1 MARLIARKLIL
12 MVLILVALNYVAY
25 HYAVRHPGL
34 LFYPFSNITD
44 PEAELAG
51 SQYPAYVQAV
61 LRGDLGEVAGTPVTD
76 IIREPIRNSL
86 VLLAVAMLTT
96 IVVGLAL
103 GFLSISPRT
112 WRLRP
117 WALMLLATGSSMPGF
132 VLGAIILALLVYY
145 QLYAGRGTTL
155 LPISGYGI
163 DGHLVLPVIV
173 LSIQPTF
180 HLAKVITGLLENE
193 LQRDYVQVA
202 NSKGLTWW
210 QIIRRHALPNIL
222 SPVLITI
229 GEALRLMVGAL
240 VIVEAI
246 FLWPGIGRIMLYS
259 IGLRLDAGPAGVF
272 FGNPNLI
279 AVLAVIMGS
288 WLLISDLIAAVLAYR
303 FDPRLSVAVERREA
317 ARS

>member
-96 IVVGLAL
+96 IVVGSAL

-112 WRLRP
+112 WRLRRAPGPARSRSTARPAAAATRSIGWSRWSAP
-117 WALMLLATGSSMPGF
+117 WATCRWMT
-132 VLGAIILALLVYY
+132 
-145 QLYAGRGTTL
+145 
-155 LPISGYGI
+155 
-163 DGHLVLPVIV
+163 
-173 LSIQPTF
+173 
-180 HLAKVITGLLENE
+180 
-193 LQRDYVQVA
+193 
-202 NSKGLTWW
+202 
-210 QIIRRHALPNIL
+210 
-222 SPVLITI
+222 
-229 GEALRLMVGAL
+229 
-240 VIVEAI
+240 
-246 FLWPGIGRIMLYS
+246 
-259 IGLRLDAGPAGVF
+259 
-272 FGNPNLI
+272 
-279 AVLAVIMGS
+279 
-288 WLLISDLIAAVLAYR
+288 
-303 FDPRLSVAVERREA
+303 
-317 ARS
+317 